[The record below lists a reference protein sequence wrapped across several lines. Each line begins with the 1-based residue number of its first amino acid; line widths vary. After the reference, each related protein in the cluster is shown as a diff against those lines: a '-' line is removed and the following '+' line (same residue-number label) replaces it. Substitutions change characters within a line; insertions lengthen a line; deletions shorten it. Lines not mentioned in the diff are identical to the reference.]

1 MWEFHSSC
9 DVYGHV
15 LLIVMSGE
23 HSYLPVGGV
32 STLVVAVVLHSKCNV
47 REGGAPL

>member
-9 DVYGHV
+9 DVHGHV

-23 HSYLPVGGV
+23 HSYLP
-32 STLVVAVVLHSKCNV
+32 TLQLPTLPTYN
-47 REGGAPL
+47 